1 MENRLTP
8 TQLTQIVSEVQRLSN
23 LRESEV
29 NSAEVTQIL
38 QELGLPPELLDEAL
52 IQLQRREALARKQ
65 RRNRWIVGLL
75 AVVVGVVPIAITG
88 FYIYQNEQA
97 IARVSIQQNRI
108 TSVKDDGDNLTV
120 ISRPN
125 NPEIFYRVT
134 LKDAPLGKR
143 LSLSC
148 DWIDPSG
155 QVVKH
160 NRYQTREID
169 KSIWNTHCR
178 YKIGTAAAPGNWQVK
193 MFLENRAIGS
203 TSFEVK

>member
-1 MENRLTP
+1 MENRLTQ
-8 TQLTQIVSEVQRLSN
+8 TQLTQIVAEVQRLSN
-23 LRESEV
+23 LREAEL

-52 IQLQRREALARKQ
+52 IQLQRREALAQ
-65 RRNRWIVGLL
+65 QERRNRWIAGGLAAAAVG
-75 AVVVGVVPIAITG
+75 AIAITG
-88 FYIYQNEQA
+88 FFIQQNRQA
-97 IARVSIQQNRI
+97 IARISIQQNRI
-108 TSVKDDGDNLTV
+108 TSVQDDGGNLTV

-134 LKDAPLGKR
+134 LKDAPLGKK

-155 QVVKH
+155 QVVKQ
-160 NRYQTREID
+160 NRYQTRDID
-169 KSIWNTHCR
+169 KSIWNTQCR
-178 YKIGTAAAPGNWQVK
+178 YKIGTTAATGKWQVK
-193 MFLENRAIGS
+193 MLIENRAIGS

>member
-1 MENRLTP
+1 MENRLTQ
-8 TQLTQIVSEVQRLSN
+8 TQLTQIVAEVQRLSN
-23 LRESEV
+23 VREAEL

-38 QELGLPPELLDEAL
+38 EELGLPTELLDEAL
-52 IQLQRREALARKQ
+52 IQLQRREALAKQ
-65 RRNRWIVGLL
+65 QRNRWIFGLL

-88 FYIYQNEQA
+88 FYISQNEQA
-97 IARVSIQQNRI
+97 IARVSMQQNRI
-108 TSVKDDGDNLTV
+108 TSVQDNGGNLTV
-120 ISRPN
+120 ISRQN

-134 LKDAPLGKR
+134 LKDAPIGKK

-155 QVVKH
+155 QVVKQ

-169 KSIWNTHCR
+169 KPIWNTQCR
-178 YKIGTAAAPGNWQVK
+178 YQIGTAAAIGNWQVK
-193 MFLENRAIGS
+193 IFLENRAIGS